1 LIIVPNFP
9 KNALLP
15 IFPRF
20 LSDLSSMDIFISF
33 ISSFLLIAC
42 RALPF
47 LSTLLNNVSKICFSR
62 KNLKNPKK
70 IKVVR

>member
-1 LIIVPNFP
+1 
-9 KNALLP
+9 
-15 IFPRF
+15 
-20 LSDLSSMDIFISF
+20 MDIFISF